1 MTEGRLRAVVA
12 VLALVGTGIA
22 AYLAYIRYTGG
33 TYACTTGG
41 CELVQSSKYSEVAG
55 IPVAVIGLAGY
66 VAILGSAF
74 VRGEPGAAIGAAL
87 TLVGFVFAAYLIYVQ
102 WALIEAFCMWCLISD
117 VVMFVLLVVSALRL
131 RVVLRAGHAPVV
143 DSG

>member
-1 MTEGRLRAVVA
+1 MTEDRLRAVVA

-22 AYLAYIRYTGG
+22 AYLAYVRYTGG

-66 VAILGSAF
+66 LSILASAF

-87 TLVGFVFAAYLIYVQ
+87 SLVGFVFAVYLIYVQ

-117 VVMFVLLVVSALRL
+117 VVMFLLLVVSALRL
-131 RVVLRAGHAPVV
+131 RVVLRDGHTTTAAP
-143 DSG
+143 G